1 METPLSLLDQT
12 IVKVENILEKKYP
25 EFISF
30 GQGSYT
36 ISRGSSQVMLIIRPF
51 SNNETCVQC
60 ISHVVMG
67 ATITPE
73 LMMFLLRKNSE
84 INWGA
89 FGLLFDNTI
98 VFSHSIAGAN
108 IDENELGTTIDSVA
122 IIADHYDDEIVSLA
136 GGKRAKDMQEL

>member
-73 LMMFLLRKNSE
+73 LMNFLLRKNAE

-136 GGKRAKDMQEL
+136 GGKRAKDMQDL

>member
-67 ATITPE
+67 ATISPE
-73 LMMFLLRKNSE
+73 LMTFLLRKNAE

-136 GGKRAKDMQEL
+136 GGKRAKDMQDL

>member
-73 LMMFLLRKNSE
+73 LMTFLLRKNAE

-136 GGKRAKDMQEL
+136 GGKRAKDMQDL

>member
-67 ATITPE
+67 ATD
-73 LMMFLLRKNSE
+73 RK
-84 INWGA
+84 
-89 FGLLFDNTI
+89 
-98 VFSHSIAGAN
+98 
-108 IDENELGTTIDSVA
+108 SV
-122 IIADHYDDEIVSLA
+122 V
-136 GGKRAKDMQEL
+136 